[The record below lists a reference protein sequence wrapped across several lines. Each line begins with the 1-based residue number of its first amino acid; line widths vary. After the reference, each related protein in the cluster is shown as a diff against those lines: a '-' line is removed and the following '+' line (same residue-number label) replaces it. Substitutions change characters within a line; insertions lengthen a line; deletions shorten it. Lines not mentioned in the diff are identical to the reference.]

1 VEVELGRVRAF
12 SLDEYLGLGPA
23 DAESYAQTIRR
34 EVVERLGLDPALVR
48 TPDGLANDPR
58 QEAAEY
64 ERSVRDAGGIDLQIL
79 GIGSNGHLAFN
90 EPPSAFDSRT
100 RVVKLAQRTRQDNA
114 RFFAAAA
121 DVPTHAITQGLGTI
135 FEARQL
141 LLIAHGEGKA
151 QAVARAVEGPVTE
164 DFPASLIQ
172 RHPRATLVLDEAA
185 ASRLQPG
192 VYKQAALA
200 SLTACSSTYPSSPG
214 RES

>member
-1 VEVELGRVRAF
+1 MWSSA
-12 SLDEYLGLGPA
+12 SAWIP
-23 DAESYAQTIRR
+23 
-34 EVVERLGLDPALVR
+34 PCVR

-58 QEAAEY
+58 QEAADFD
-64 ERSVRDAGGIDLQIL
+64 RSIRDAGGIDLQIL

-100 RVVKLAQRTRQDNA
+100 RVVELAQRTREDNA
-114 RFFAAAA
+114 RFFRSAA

-151 QAVARAVEGPVTE
+151 QAVARAVEGPVTK

-185 ASRLQPG
+185 ASRLQPS
-192 VYKQAALA
+192 VRTQAA
-200 SLTACSSTYPSSPG
+200 CVEQPG
-214 RES
+214 VALNLRHRSRELRRVQRGVRPAGLQQ